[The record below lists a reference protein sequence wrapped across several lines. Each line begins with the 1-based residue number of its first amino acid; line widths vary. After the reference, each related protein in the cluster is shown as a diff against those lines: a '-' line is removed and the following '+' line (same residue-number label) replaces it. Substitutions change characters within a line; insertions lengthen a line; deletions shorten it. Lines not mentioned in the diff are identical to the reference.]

1 MSAREKPRIT
11 DLPQLEILE
20 VEEPTVD
27 RLEELREI
35 LNYTTPL
42 NSSEESSN
50 RWRWN

>member
-1 MSAREKPRIT
+1 MSAREKPLIT

-35 LNYTTPL
+35 FNYTTPS
-42 NSSEESSN
+42 NTSEEPSD